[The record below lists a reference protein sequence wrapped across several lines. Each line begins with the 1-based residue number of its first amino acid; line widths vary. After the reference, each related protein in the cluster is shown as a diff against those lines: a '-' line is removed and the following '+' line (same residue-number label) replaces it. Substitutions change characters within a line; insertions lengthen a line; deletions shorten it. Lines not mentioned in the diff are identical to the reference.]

1 MDENKINKYVIIM
14 AILSSFTVAF
24 TSNAISVA
32 LPMIGSEF
40 HLSNILQN
48 WIVNIYLLIIAAVGV
63 PLGRV
68 ASKYGLNRTLRIGII
83 IYIIG
88 AVLSGIAMNIEF
100 LFASRI
106 IQAIGSAVLFV
117 NVMSIIT
124 QQIPPQKRGQAIGLN
139 VTGVYIGL
147 SLAPTVSGI
156 IVHNMTWRIIF
167 YITIPLAIIAY
178 YLLYAV
184 KKEWITDPHASLDI
198 KGSLLFIAAMIV
210 LMYGFTILN
219 ETLGVI
225 LVIISLLMFVVF
237 AKYELNYTHPIYEI
251 RLFKNKTYTAS
262 NIASL
267 ISYFATFVVIYI
279 LNYHFQYIQGLDS
292 QTTGIILI
300 ITPLLM
306 AIVSPISGRIS
317 DKVIPQIIA
326 AIGMVLVTIA
336 MFIFIFID
344 TVPFYAIIVAM
355 ILQGV
360 GFGLF
365 SSPNNNV
372 IMSSVDKKYAATAS
386 ASLSTV
392 RTVGQSFSLGL
403 LSLIFAFIMGN
414 VPIVPANY
422 PLLIESSQV
431 TMIISTILCII
442 AVVLSLSG
450 FKHAKV
456 DEN

>member
-1 MDENKINKYVIIM
+1 
-14 AILSSFTVAF
+14 
-24 TSNAISVA
+24 
-32 LPMIGSEF
+32 
-40 HLSNILQN
+40 
-48 WIVNIYLLIIAAVGV
+48 
-63 PLGRV
+63 
-68 ASKYGLNRTLRIGII
+68 
-83 IYIIG
+83 
-88 AVLSGIAMNIEF
+88 
-100 LFASRI
+100 
-106 IQAIGSAVLFV
+106 
-117 NVMSIIT
+117 
-124 QQIPPQKRGQAIGLN
+124 
-139 VTGVYIGL
+139 
-147 SLAPTVSGI
+147 
-156 IVHNMTWRIIF
+156 
-167 YITIPLAIIAY
+167 
-178 YLLYAV
+178 
-184 KKEWITDPHASLDI
+184 
-198 KGSLLFIAAMIV
+198 
-210 LMYGFTILN
+210 
-219 ETLGVI
+219 
-225 LVIISLLMFVVF
+225 
-237 AKYELNYTHPIYEI
+237 
-251 RLFKNKTYTAS
+251 
-262 NIASL
+262 
-267 ISYFATFVVIYI
+267 
-279 LNYHFQYIQGLDS
+279 
-292 QTTGIILI
+292 
-300 ITPLLM
+300 M

-431 TMIISTILCII
+431 TMIISTILCLI